1 VLNHSLN
8 QLILQKYKTKNRLHK
23 KSQPNK
29 LGFYKFYFSLNST
42 ANFNL
47 SILASIFLI
56 SACKSRILLS
66 LFAKS
71 LFALSVSFKSFAVFL
86 ASLAVCSASEEE
98 KLSVFLSAF
107 LFKPSTLYPL
117 F

>member
-29 LGFYKFYFSLNST
+29 LGFYKFYFSLNSI

-86 ASLAVCSASEEE
+86 DQDIDVNWTYTSKSP
-98 KLSVFLSAF
+98 
-107 LFKPSTLYPL
+107 PSCRRRTFTTNLQTNL
-117 F
+117 